1 MIRNKL
7 DFFNSDGKN
16 KNNHGY
22 DQKETTILHYK
33 VLKEKN
39 HISSLNKL
47 YWNNLMIL
55 P

>member
-33 VLKEKN
+33 VLKEKIIFLVL
-39 HISSLNKL
+39 IS
-47 YWNNLMIL
+47 YTEII
-55 P
+55 

>member
-33 VLKEKN
+33 VL
-39 HISSLNKL
+39 
-47 YWNNLMIL
+47 IL
-55 P
+55 DFPDSHFFQL